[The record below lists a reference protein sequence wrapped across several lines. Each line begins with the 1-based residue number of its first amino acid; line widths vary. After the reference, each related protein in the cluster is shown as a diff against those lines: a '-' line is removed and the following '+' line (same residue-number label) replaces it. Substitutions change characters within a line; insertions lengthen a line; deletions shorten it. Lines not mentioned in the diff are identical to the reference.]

1 VTSLLNL
8 VILED
13 NPADAELMVRVLT
26 EAGHVV
32 KAKRVD
38 NEHDFRAALE
48 AGPDVVLS
56 DYRMPRC
63 DAVRALQVLKECA
76 PQVPFIVVSGLIGE
90 EKAAQVMQL
99 GADDYLLKDR
109 LARLPAAVDK
119 AVLAATERVARRGAE
134 LQLAA
139 LQDRLESVVA
149 AVPDVVWSIAVPSLE
164 VLYISPAAAQVFG
177 RQPNEF
183 YENRKTWAALVHP
196 DDRQRME
203 AAWHD
208 RRAVAY
214 ESEYRIVQPSGE
226 VRWIQGR
233 GRFVADANG
242 KLVRADGISRDIT
255 ELVQL
260 NVTLREREAGL
271 RRAQLMAKL
280 AHVVTG
286 LDGAF
291 ESWSETLPALA
302 GVDTERLPRTTRA
315 WLQLLHRQDRDRFRK
330 ASIEAAKT
338 RQRTEVEYR
347 LLRVGDVPVFVRQ
360 TMEPLAVEPDK
371 QGRMRWFNTLQDITE
386 SKLAEERITRLNR
399 VYAVLSGINA
409 AIVRIRSEPDL
420 LNEACRVAVEEGRFV
435 MAWIGLVDTET
446 HLVRPVAERGK
457 DVRQFLERAPLAVPE
472 TQPRGQGL
480 AIRVV
485 RDKAPFIS
493 NDVKHDPQVLMRVQL
508 EERGINSLAIL
519 PIMQDGQ
526 SVGVLALYAADIGFF
541 DQDEMRLLTELAG
554 DVSYAL
560 DHISKTRK
568 LDYLSY
574 YDQLTGLPNRALFHE
589 RLKLQLED
597 AARKNERV
605 ALKIVDIERFKTIND
620 TMGRQAG
627 DALLAEVAKRVQ
639 KGTPATRWFA
649 RLEADHFAVVM
660 PGLSGAAEVARQT
673 EQRFA
678 EVFGVPFAVGKDEL
692 RIGARM
698 GIALFPDDAAE
709 ADALLRNAEAAL
721 KKAKK
726 MGERYLFYTEEMTAR
741 TAEKL
746 SLESRLRQALEKDQF
761 TLHYQPKYEADGKT
775 MAGME
780 ALIRWQSPELGLVPP
795 LHFIPLLE
803 ETGLILDVGIWVL
816 QQAARD
822 HRAWVEQ
829 GLNPPRIA
837 VNVSAIQL
845 RRHDFVETVKRAI
858 DECAATGIDLEI
870 TESLVMEDIHASID
884 KLNAVRRL
892 GIRIAIDDFGTGYSS
907 LFYLARLPVQ
917 SLKIDRSFLVGMIG
931 DQTAMT
937 LVKTIISLAHSLH
950 LEVVAE
956 GVETQ
961 AQAAVLRTLGC
972 DQMQGYLFSRPLTSA
987 QMKRLLTGDVRSAA
1001 VPDAASSSEPRAQG
1015 VRRPRVLLADDERD
1029 MVLTL
1034 AELLRHEGYETRAV
1048 FKGAD
1053 VVPAMEDF
1061 DPDVVLIDIAMP
1073 DQSGWDIARQIRTK
1087 RGPERPTLIAISG
1100 MYRQAADQMLGR
1112 LGGFN
1117 YYLVKP
1123 CDPSVLFALL
1133 RRNVR

>member
-1 VTSLLNL
+1 
-8 VILED
+8 
-13 NPADAELMVRVLT
+13 M
-26 EAGHVV
+26 
-32 KAKRVD
+32 
-38 NEHDFRAALE
+38 
-48 AGPDVVLS
+48 
-56 DYRMPRC
+56 
-63 DAVRALQVLKECA
+63 
-76 PQVPFIVVSGLIGE
+76 
-90 EKAAQVMQL
+90 
-99 GADDYLLKDR
+99 
-109 LARLPAAVDK
+109 
-119 AVLAATERVARRGAE
+119 
-134 LQLAA
+134 
-139 LQDRLESVVA
+139 
-149 AVPDVVWSIAVPSLE
+149 
-164 VLYISPAAAQVFG
+164 
-177 RQPNEF
+177 
-183 YENRKTWAALVHP
+183 TWAVLVHP

-208 RRAVAY
+208 PRAAAY
-214 ESEYRIVQPSGE
+214 ESQYRIVQPCGE

-260 NVTLREREAGL
+260 NATLREREAGL

-291 ESWSETLPALA
+291 ENWSETLPALA
-302 GVDTERLPRTTRA
+302 GVDTKPLPRTTRA
-315 WLQLLHRQDRDRFRK
+315 WLQLVHPQDRNRFRN

-347 LLRVGDVPVFVRQ
+347 LLRAGGAPVFVRQ
-360 TMEPLAVEPDK
+360 TMEPLAVEPDE

-386 SKLAEERITRLNR
+386 SKLAEERISRLNR

-420 LNEACRVAVEEGRFV
+420 LNEACRVAVEAGRFV
-435 MAWIGLVDTET
+435 MAWIGLVDAET
-446 HLVRPVAERGK
+446 HLVRPVAECGK
-457 DVRQFLERAPLAVPE
+457 DVREFLERAPLAVPE

-480 AIRVV
+480 AGRVV
-485 RDKAPFIS
+485 RDKAPVIS
-493 NDVKHDPQVLMRVQL
+493 NDVKHDPQRLMRVEL

-526 SVGVLALYAADIGFF
+526 SVGVLALYAADVGFF
-541 DQDEMRLLTELAG
+541 DEDEMRLLTELAG

-560 DHISKTRK
+560 DQISKTRK

-589 RLKLQLED
+589 RLKMQLED

-639 KGTPATRWFA
+639 QGTPATRWFA

-673 EQRFA
+673 EQSFA
-678 EVFGVPFAVGKDEL
+678 EVFGVPFAVGKGEL

-721 KKAKK
+721 KKAKTV
-726 MGERYLFYTEEMTAR
+726 GERYLFYTEEMTAR

-746 SLESRLRQALEKDQF
+746 GLESRLREALEKDQF

-795 LHFIPLLE
+795 MHFIPLLE

-858 DECAATGIDLEI
+858 DDCAATGIDLEI
-870 TESLVMEDIHASID
+870 TESLVMEDIHVSID

-892 GIRIAIDDFGTGYSS
+892 GIGIAIDDFGTGYSS

-917 SLKIDRSFLVGMIG
+917 TLKIDRSFLVGMIG

-937 LVKTIISLAHSLH
+937 LVETIISLAHSLH
-950 LEVVAE
+950 LKVVAE

-961 AQAAVLRTLGC
+961 AQAEVLRKLGC

-1034 AELLRHEGYETRAV
+1034 AELLRHEGYETRGV

-1073 DQSGWDIARQIRTK
+1073 DQSGWDIARQIRAK
-1087 RGPERPTLIAISG
+1087 RGPDRPTLIAISG
-1100 MYRQAADQMLGR
+1100 TYKQAADQTLGR

-1117 YYLVKP
+1117 YYLAKP
-1123 CDPSVLFALL
+1123 CDPNVLFALL